1 MIHINDEIYMDLK
14 LNETN
19 VDDFDLYQEVILTEE
34 DMQLTTWE
42 V

>member
-1 MIHINDEIYMDLK
+1 MIYIDDEIYTDIK
-14 LNETN
+14 FDEVNT
-19 VDDFDLYQEVILTEE
+19 DDFCLCQEVNLTD

>member
-1 MIHINDEIYMDLK
+1 MTYIDDEIYMDIRFEEV
-14 LNETN
+14 NT
-19 VDDFDLYQEVILTEE
+19 DDFCLCQEVVLTD

>member
-1 MIHINDEIYMDLK
+1 MIYINDEIYMDLK

-19 VDDFDLYQEVILTEE
+19 VDDFDLYQEVILTD